1 MRQPEHP
8 TDASCLFPS
17 RGRDGAPPG
26 LQSSDTRT
34 PGASKARQSFPRV
47 TCITLSRYQQ
57 AENASAVEP
66 KSLADDEQQRI
77 DVLMERIALLKE
89 QVRTLVNMSHSI
101 KMTIPISFQKENHFR
116 KRLPKIQPKRAPAP
130 KQPKA
135 TPRVDPEDEVGF
147 WTTPTAAART
157 FKLSTGLLMD
167 EHVDVGEM
175 SMASFGSPPP
185 TLAGIIQQPFQSF
198 SHSINS
204 QPPRSPESLVE
215 NATPSASPPPMQE
228 RRSPPLVPIS
238 PSPPPTPPS
247 APLIS
252 PPPDPEDL
260 LPPTAAAASASP
272 PRKGKIKITSDVD
285 RIIVGSPITSSP

>member
-101 KMTIPISFQKENHFR
+101 KMTIPISER
-116 KRLPKIQPKRAPAP
+116 
-130 KQPKA
+130 
-135 TPRVDPEDEVGF
+135 E
-147 WTTPTAAART
+147 
-157 FKLSTGLLMD
+157 
-167 EHVDVGEM
+167 
-175 SMASFGSPPP
+175 
-185 TLAGIIQQPFQSF
+185 SF
-198 SHSINS
+198 SKASTEDTAET
-204 QPPRSPESLVE
+204 RASPE
-215 NATPSASPPPMQE
+215 ATQSHPSS
-228 RRSPPLVPIS
+228 
-238 PSPPPTPPS
+238 
-247 APLIS
+247 
-252 PPPDPEDL
+252 
-260 LPPTAAAASASP
+260 
-272 PRKGKIKITSDVD
+272 
-285 RIIVGSPITSSP
+285 GSRG